1 VTALGLGS
9 SAAPSSAASLEEY
22 LNDFSA
28 LYQVQ
33 RPITILRSSL
43 TSATYSIT
51 LTLRNYFGLTS
62 STTVDID
69 VTTDQ
74 TAPALNIIGA
84 TYQTMLASSYLS
96 IHSAASLSGCASAT
110 ASLKYTWA
118 VQLNGV
124 ATDIK
129 SISPDPTTFTLLP
142 YSLAADQTY
151 TVTLTASAGASSS
164 SASVKVYVPHGDMT
178 AAIAGGYSRTVP
190 VDRDLVLDASNSS
203 DADISPD
210 KPSGLL
216 YKVTLSRL
224 ICVDLLYV

>member
-1 VTALGLGS
+1 MRDKLLRAFCTRRTDSCS
-9 SAAPSSAASLEEY
+9 S
-22 LNDFSA
+22 N
-28 LYQVQ
+28 
-33 RPITILRSSL
+33 T
-43 TSATYSIT
+43 TATYSIT
-51 LTLRNYFGLTS
+51 LTLRNYFGLSS
-62 STTVDID
+62 STTVNID

-164 SASVKVYVPHGDMT
+164 SASVQLYVPHGDVT
-178 AAIAGGYSRTVP
+178 AAIAGGYTRSVP
-190 VDRDLVLDASNSS
+190 VDRAFVLDASVSR
-203 DADISPD
+203 DADVPLT
-210 KPSGLL
+210 KPSNLL
-216 YKVTLSRL
+216 YRVNNHS
-224 ICVDLLYV
+224 